1 MTIFKRSNRKAFAY
15 TTDSS
20 LLRHVQGGN
29 EAAWDTFYQKY
40 AGMIYSIGQQRQL
53 TAEECDDLM
62 INVMTIFWRKMD
74 DFVYDRSRGK
84 FRSYLGK
91 IANYCAI
98 QIFTKRE
105 EQVPLPPDM
114 AGEYPAEVDRMLMEE
129 WHDFILNKALE
140 VLRNQLDT
148 EIYQV
153 FYMTFIQG
161 ASVEEIAAVTRKK
174 PNNIYVI
181 RSRCLAKMQKLI
193 REFRQLDEEMLSRHS
208 HKNKLEY

>member
-1 MTIFKRSNRKAFAY
+1 
-15 TTDSS
+15 
-20 LLRHVQGGN
+20 
-29 EAAWDTFYQKY
+29 
-40 AGMIYSIGQQRQL
+40 
-53 TAEECDDLM
+53 
-62 INVMTIFWRKMD
+62 
-74 DFVYDRSRGK
+74 
-84 FRSYLGK
+84 
-91 IANYCAI
+91 
-98 QIFTKRE
+98 
-105 EQVPLPPDM
+105 
-114 AGEYPAEVDRMLMEE
+114 MEE